1 MEWIRMGMEQREN
14 LDLEE
19 VMGGMDLLQE
29 QRGGEAWAGGGA
41 GEGGGGN
48 VAWITNRN
56 GLEGKADPGN
66 GGTGITY
73 K

>member
-1 MEWIRMGMEQREN
+1 MGMEQREN

-19 VMGGMDLLQE
+19 VMGGTDLLQE
-29 QRGGEAWAGGGA
+29 QRGGEAWAGGGT
-41 GEGGGGN
+41 GGGGGGN

-56 GLEGKADPGN
+56 GLEAKADPGN
-66 GGTGITY
+66 GGMGITD